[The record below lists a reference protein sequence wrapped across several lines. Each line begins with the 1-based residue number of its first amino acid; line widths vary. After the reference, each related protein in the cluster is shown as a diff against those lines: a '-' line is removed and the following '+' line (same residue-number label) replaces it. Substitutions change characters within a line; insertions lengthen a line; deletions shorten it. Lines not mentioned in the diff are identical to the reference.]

1 MLEMKKLIK
10 KSIGYVTGTFDPPT
24 IGHLEVIERASTMF
38 KKVYVVIL
46 INPDKITKF
55 NIEDRL
61 KMLKA
66 MTAKFKNV
74 KCDFYGGYAADY
86 AKKHGLGMLVRG
98 IRNEQDDKYEKEMAS
113 YNEGL
118 GVSTV
123 FLLSQTDL
131 ADVSSTRA
139 KELIGICNYSLVPP
153 EVARII
159 KEIYGVPQT

>member
-1 MLEMKKLIK
+1 MKKLIK

-46 INPDKITKF
+46 INPDKITRFTVKQ
-55 NIEDRL
+55 RL

-98 IRNEQDDKYEKEMAS
+98 IRNGQDDKYEKKMAS

-131 ADVSSTRA
+131 VDVSSTRA
-139 KELIGICNYSLVPP
+139 KELIGISNYSLVSP
-153 EVARII
+153 EVEKVI
-159 KEIYGVPQT
+159 KEICGIKEKV